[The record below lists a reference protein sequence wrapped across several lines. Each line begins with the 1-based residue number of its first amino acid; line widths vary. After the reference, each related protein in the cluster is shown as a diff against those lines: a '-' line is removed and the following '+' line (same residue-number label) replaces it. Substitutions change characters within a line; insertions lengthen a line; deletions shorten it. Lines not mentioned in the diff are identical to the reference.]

1 MIGGI
6 SDPNLQVS
14 SAAILQ
20 EVPKYHALKLWHSCS
35 PDYIMEAWHPLKT
48 LLQIQLASDTQ
59 AVVHLPYILSTLRAE
74 DLTPSEHTQ
83 KWIARLNSL
92 IPSKDGEIGRAHV

>member
-1 MIGGI
+1 
-6 SDPNLQVS
+6 
-14 SAAILQ
+14 
-20 EVPKYHALKLWHSCS
+20 
-35 PDYIMEAWHPLKT
+35 MEAWHPLKT
-48 LLQIQLASDTQ
+48 LLQTQLASDTQ

-92 IPSKDGEIGRAHV
+92 ILSKDGGARWAGLSIALKSAALSQNMMLECAQPWVGATLPLLSVS